1 MNMKKYTVSVYI
13 TDIETAKTT
22 LRETFEIEAEDMGI
36 ADNITT
42 EMLEAKGY
50 DAVDVFFSVRDIVE
64 KA

>member
-13 TDIETAKTT
+13 TDIETAKTA

-42 EMLEAKGY
+42 
-50 DAVDVFFSVRDIVE
+50 
-64 KA
+64 

>member
-1 MNMKKYTVSVYI
+1 MKKYTVSVYI